1 MNRVVVYGSLKKGF
15 HNSSLLEDCTC
26 LSNEVTFQGDMFS
39 LGAFPFCTKGGNN
52 TIYGE
57 MYEVDDSVMSNL
69 DKLEGHPEFYRREV
83 VETSEGPAWVY
94 FIYSS
99 EYDGVPVPSGRW
111 ANPYVGE

>member
-1 MNRVVVYGSLKKGF
+1 
-15 HNSSLLEDCTC
+15 
-26 LSNEVTFQGDMFS
+26 
-39 LGAFPFCTKGGNN
+39 
-52 TIYGE
+52 

-69 DKLEGHPEFYRREV
+69 DKLEGHQEFYRREV

-99 EYDGVPVPSGRW
+99 EYDMEKLCGVPVPSGRW